1 MSQTDVGFRFDPE
14 WRITLFTAVMVALMI
29 SLGLWQLQRAEEK
42 AALATA
48 FAQRQVQPPALLSEL
63 WDRPPAA
70 LAYVPVRLSGTFLQG
85 EYFLLDNR
93 ISGGRFGYEVLGI
106 LQLDDGSGSALVNR
120 GWIAGDSSRRELPEV
135 PQVPGRVKL
144 TGHVYV
150 APGAPYL
157 LAEQQLQA
165 GWPKRIQAVE
175 MDKLQP
181 PIRAV
186 VPGNAFPYPIRI
198 DADGPGALLVDWKVV
213 NVSPQ
218 KHQGYAVQWF
228 AMAAVLFVFYVLRC
242 SNLRQLL
249 TVSRRT
255 RWKK

>member
-1 MSQTDVGFRFDPE
+1 MSHDVGFQFNPE
-14 WRITLFTAVMVALMI
+14 WRITVFTVVMVTLMV
-29 SLGLWQLQRAEEK
+29 SLGLWQLQRAQEK
-42 AALATA
+42 AALAAA
-48 FAQRQVQPPALLSEL
+48 FTQRQAQRPAPLSAL
-63 WDRPPAA
+63 WDEAPAA
-70 LAYVPVRLSGTFLQG
+70 LAYVPVQLTGTFLQD

-106 LQLDDGSGSALVNR
+106 LRLGDGSDAVLVNR

-135 PQVPGRVKL
+135 PPVAGQVTL

-175 MDKLQP
+175 MDKIEP
-181 PIRAV
+181 PIMAV
-186 VPGNAFPYPIRI
+186 TTGKVFPYPVRI
-198 DADGPGALLVDWKVV
+198 DADGAGALLVDWKVV

-218 KHQGYAVQWF
+218 KHQGYALQWF
-228 AMAAVLFVFYVLRC
+228 SMAAVLFIFYVLRC
-242 SNLRQLL
+242 SNLWHKLSA
-249 TVSRRT
+249 SRRT
-255 RWKK
+255 RD

>member
-1 MSQTDVGFRFDPE
+1 MAQAKTGFQFDPE
-14 WRITLFTAVMVALMI
+14 WRITLFTAVMLTLMVG
-29 SLGLWQLQRAEEK
+29 LGLWQLQRAEEK
-42 AALATA
+42 AALAAA
-48 FAQRQVQPPALLSEL
+48 FAQRQVQRPALLSEL
-63 WDRPPAA
+63 WDKPAA
-70 LAYVPVRLSGTFLQG
+70 VLAYAPVQLTGTFLQG

-106 LQLDDGSGSALVNR
+106 LQLGDGSGTVLVNR
-120 GWIAGDSSRRELPEV
+120 GWIAGDPGRRELPDV
-135 PQVPGRVKL
+135 PPVSGQVKV

-181 PIRAV
+181 PIMTTA
-186 VPGNAFPYPIRI
+186 PGTVFPYPVRI

-228 AMAAVLFVFYVLRC
+228 TMAAVLFIFYVLRC
-242 SNLRQLL
+242 SNLWYLL
-249 TVSRRT
+249 SGSRGT
-255 RWKK
+255 RD

>member
-1 MSQTDVGFRFDPE
+1 MSHDAGFQFHPE
-14 WRITLFTAVMVALMI
+14 WRITVFTVVMVTLMV

-42 AALATA
+42 GALSLA
-48 FAQRQVQPPALLSEL
+48 FQQRQLQRPALLSEL
-63 WDRPPAA
+63 WGEPPAA
-70 LAYVPVRLSGTFLQG
+70 LAYAPVRLNGTFLQD

-93 ISGGRFGYEVLGI
+93 ISGGHFGYEVLGI
-106 LQLDDGSGSALVNR
+106 LQLGDGSGSVLVNR
-120 GWIAGDSSRRELPEV
+120 GWIAGDSSRRELPDVPEV
-135 PQVPGRVKL
+135 AGQVSL

-175 MDKLQP
+175 MDKIQP
-181 PIRAV
+181 PMMLV
-186 VPGNAFPYPIRI
+186 TPGRVFPYPVRI

-213 NVSPQ
+213 NISPQ

-228 AMAAVLFVFYVLRC
+228 TMAAVLFIFYVLRC
-242 SNLRQLL
+242 SNLWHTLSP
-249 TVSRRT
+249 SRRT
-255 RWKK
+255 

>member
-1 MSQTDVGFRFDPE
+1 MSHEVGFQFDPE

-29 SLGLWQLQRAEEK
+29 WLGLWQLQRADEK
-42 AALATA
+42 GALAAA
-48 FAQRQVQPPALLSEL
+48 FQQRQAQPPALLSEL
-63 WDRPPAA
+63 WGEPPAA
-70 LAYVPVRLSGTFLQG
+70 LAYAPVRLNGKFLSD

-106 LQLDDGSGSALVNR
+106 LQLGDGSGAVLVNR
-120 GWIAGDSSRRELPEV
+120 GWIAGDPSRRELPEV
-135 PQVPGRVKL
+135 PQVAGQVNL

-175 MDKLQP
+175 MGIMQP
-181 PIRAV
+181 PIMAITRGSV
-186 VPGNAFPYPIRI
+186 FPYPVRI
-198 DADGPGALLVDWKVV
+198 DADSSGALRVDWKVV

-228 AMAAVLFVFYVLRC
+228 AMAAVLFIFYMLGC
-242 SNLRQLL
+242 SNLWQLL
-249 TVSRRT
+249 SASRGT
-255 RWKK
+255 RD